1 MPIIKTVHLVETQ
14 KTKNE
19 IKRCATRYLI
29 LPSNKLLNS
38 QTRIELMRILCSVCI
53 IRVLDFMKFIFCCS
67 LNFFR
72 YYLKYERITKRRDK
86 AFVIV
91 HFPIPF
97 RTFRSS
103 FGNLFNRNKSSKVIF
118 VISHFVSPTFH
129 SDNLNAI
136 KNAKTSFFSIQFIH

>member
-14 KTKNE
+14 KTKND

-97 RTFRSS
+97 LTFVHRLVIYLIETNHPRLFLSFLTSS
-103 FGNLFNRNKSSKVIF
+103 LP
-118 VISHFVSPTFH
+118 HFT
-129 SDNLNAI
+129 LI
-136 KNAKTSFFSIQFIH
+136 T